1 MVAATL
7 EPRKGHYH
15 LIMAAQ
21 KIISYFPDAKFLFY
35 GDGLLKED
43 LKELSHAM
51 GLDNHIEFVGHI
63 HDSERW
69 VECYRNANLFVLPSL
84 AEGMPITILE
94 AMAMSLPIVAT
105 SVDGNKAL
113 IEHGG
118 NGLLV
123 PPRDSEVLA
132 DAIIELLSDFDRLI
146 AFGEESRRRVEKY
159 FSIDIVAT
167 KFERIY
173 GELLNKI

>member
-1 MVAATL
+1 M
-7 EPRKGHYH
+7 
-15 LIMAAQ
+15 
-21 KIISYFPDAKFLFY
+21 
-35 GDGLLKED
+35 
-43 LKELSHAM
+43 
-51 GLDNHIEFVGHI
+51 
-63 HDSERW
+63 
-69 VECYRNANLFVLPSL
+69 
-84 AEGMPITILE
+84 
-94 AMAMSLPIVAT
+94 
-105 SVDGNKAL
+105 DGNKAL

-123 PPRDSEVLA
+123 PPRDSEALA

-173 GELLNKI
+173 RELLNKVKVVN